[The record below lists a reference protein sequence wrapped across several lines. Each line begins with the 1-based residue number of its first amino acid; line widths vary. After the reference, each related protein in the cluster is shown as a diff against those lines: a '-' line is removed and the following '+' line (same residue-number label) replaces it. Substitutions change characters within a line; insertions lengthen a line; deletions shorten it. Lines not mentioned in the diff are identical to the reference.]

1 MRNVKCELENAKS
14 TARRL
19 SFVVRQFS
27 FVRSCTGRCFVGVS
41 GGGIQRF
48 VCLSLLVLCLCGC
61 SSKPAV
67 ETVQDTEASAIT
79 SETSR
84 GPVSLQV
91 RFAPESPSLS
101 DEVTLSITIR
111 RDEKY
116 SVSPPEMTDLFEDF
130 LVSDFDTGLPRV
142 EDGKVVVEHVYT
154 LEPLAPGEVTLEA
167 IPYRFRAGKD
177 SEPIVVETEPLIVQ
191 VRTMIDLSNP
201 SLTDL
206 ADPQDPLMLEP
217 DPYRHAYWIAG
228 GVLLA
233 ALLVFAWLKR
243 KKKPVPEGPVL
254 TPAQVARRD
263 LDALR
268 ASEFAETDHKKFYV
282 ELTGIVRRYVE
293 GTTNIRAPEQTTG
306 EFLREI
312 EQRRL
317 FSAREQQKFRYFLE
331 AADLVKYAAQ
341 TPGEEEI
348 GASWR
353 TAEAFVVER
362 VRDENQSAPDPT
374 TEGVV
379 S

>member
-1 MRNVKCELENAKS
+1 MGLGD
-14 TARRL
+14 L
-19 SFVVRQFS
+19 SFAICQFS
-27 FVRSCTGRCFVGVS
+27 FVRGCAWPSPAAETVTSPAGGR
-41 GGGIQRF
+41 GGRVRLAV
-48 VCLSLLVLCLCGC
+48 VCLSVMLLGLCGC
-61 SSKPAV
+61 SSKAVVEAV
-67 ETVQDTEASAIT
+67 EDETASAIT
-79 SETSR
+79 TETSR

-91 RFAPESPSLS
+91 RFSPESPSLS

-111 RDEKY
+111 RDEQY
-116 SVSPPEMTDLFEDF
+116 SVLPPEMKDLFEDF
-130 LVSDFDTGLPRV
+130 LISDFDTRLPRT
-142 EDGKVVVEHVYT
+142 EDGKIVVEHVYT
-154 LEPLAPGEVTLEA
+154 LEPLTPGEVTLEA

-177 SEPIVVETEPLIVQ
+177 SEPVVVETEPLIVQ
-191 VRTMIDLSNP
+191 VRTMLDLNNP

-206 ADPQDPLMLEP
+206 ADPQDPLMLAP

-233 ALLVFAWLKR
+233 GLLIFAWLKR
-243 KKKPVPEGPVL
+243 KKKPVPVGPVL
-254 TPAQVARRD
+254 TPAQIARRD

-268 ASEFAETDHKKFYV
+268 ASGLAETDHKEFYV

-317 FSAREQQKFRYFLE
+317 FSTREQEKFRYFLE

-362 VRDENQSAPDPT
+362 VVDGTQPAVVVAAED
-374 TEGVV
+374 VV

>member
-1 MRNVKCELENAKS
+1 VNEAVKD
-14 TARRL
+14 
-19 SFVVRQFS
+19 
-27 FVRSCTGRCFVGVS
+27 
-41 GGGIQRF
+41 
-48 VCLSLLVLCLCGC
+48 
-61 SSKPAV
+61 
-67 ETVQDTEASAIT
+67 ETASAIT
-79 SETSR
+79 AEVSR
-84 GPVSLQV
+84 GPFSLQV
-91 RFAPESPSLS
+91 RFSPESPSLS

-116 SVSPPEMTDLFEDF
+116 SVLPPEMTDLFEDF
-130 LVSDFDTGLPRV
+130 LISDFDTRLPRT
-142 EDGKVVVEHVYT
+142 DGGRVVVEHVYT
-154 LEPLAPGEVTLEA
+154 LEPLTPGEVTLEA
-167 IPYRFRAGKD
+167 IPYRFKAGQD
-177 SEPIVVETEPLIVQ
+177 SEPVVVETEPLTVQ
-191 VRTMIDLSNP
+191 VRTMFDLRNP

-206 ADPQDPLMLEP
+206 ADPQGPLMLDP

-233 ALLVFAWLKR
+233 MLLIFVWMKR
-243 KKKPVPEGPVL
+243 KRKPVPTGPTL
-254 TPAQVARRD
+254 TPAQIARRD
-263 LDALR
+263 LEALR
-268 ASEFAETDHKKFYV
+268 TAGLAETDHKKFYV

-293 GTTNIRAPEQTTG
+293 GTTSIRAPEQTTG

-317 FSAREQQKFRYFLE
+317 FSTREQEKFRFFLE

-362 VRDENQSAPDPT
+362 VLDGAQPAHVVTAED
-374 TEGVV
+374 VV

>member
-1 MRNVKCELENAKS
+1 ML
-14 TARRL
+14 
-19 SFVVRQFS
+19 
-27 FVRSCTGRCFVGVS
+27 
-41 GGGIQRF
+41 
-48 VCLSLLVLCLCGC
+48 
-61 SSKPAV
+61 
-67 ETVQDTEASAIT
+67 
-79 SETSR
+79 
-84 GPVSLQV
+84 
-91 RFAPESPSLS
+91 
-101 DEVTLSITIR
+101 
-111 RDEKY
+111 
-116 SVSPPEMTDLFEDF
+116 PPEMKDLFEDF
-130 LVSDFDTGLPRV
+130 LISDFDTRLPRT
-142 EDGKVVVEHVYT
+142 EDGKIVVEHVYT
-154 LEPLAPGEVTLEA
+154 LEPLTPGEVTLEA

-177 SEPIVVETEPLIVQ
+177 SEPVVVETEPLIVQ
-191 VRTMIDLSNP
+191 VRTMLDLDNP

-206 ADPQDPLMLEP
+206 ADPQDPLMLAP

-233 ALLVFAWLKR
+233 GLLIFAWLKR
-243 KKKPVPEGPVL
+243 KKKPVPVGPVL
-254 TPAQVARRD
+254 TPAQIARRD

-268 ASEFAETDHKKFYV
+268 VSGLAETDHKEFYV

-317 FSAREQQKFRYFLE
+317 FSTREQEKFRYFLE

-362 VRDENQSAPDPT
+362 VVDGTQPAVVVAAED
-374 TEGVV
+374 VV

>member
-1 MRNVKCELENAKS
+1 LA
-14 TARRL
+14 
-19 SFVVRQFS
+19 
-27 FVRSCTGRCFVGVS
+27 G
-41 GGGIQRF
+41 
-48 VCLSLLVLCLCGC
+48 LSLSLILLGLCGC
-61 SSKPAV
+61 SSKAV
-67 ETVQDTEASAIT
+67 NEAVKDETASAIT
-79 SETSR
+79 AEVSR
-84 GPVSLQV
+84 GPFSLQV
-91 RFAPESPSLS
+91 RFSPESPSLS

-116 SVSPPEMTDLFEDF
+116 SVLPPEMTDLFEDF
-130 LVSDFDTGLPRV
+130 LISDFDTRLPRT
-142 EDGKVVVEHVYT
+142 DGGRVVVEHVYT
-154 LEPLAPGEVTLEA
+154 LEPLTPGEVTLEA
-167 IPYRFRAGKD
+167 IPYRFKAGQD
-177 SEPIVVETEPLIVQ
+177 SEPVVVETEPLTVQ
-191 VRTMIDLSNP
+191 VRTMFDLRNP

-206 ADPQDPLMLEP
+206 ADPQGPLMLDP

-233 ALLVFAWLKR
+233 MLLIFVWMKR
-243 KKKPVPEGPVL
+243 KRKPVPTGPTL
-254 TPAQVARRD
+254 TPAQIARRD
-263 LDALR
+263 LEALR
-268 ASEFAETDHKKFYV
+268 TAGLAETDHKKFYV

-293 GTTNIRAPEQTTG
+293 GTTSIRAPEQTTG

-317 FSAREQQKFRYFLE
+317 FSTREQEKFRFFLE

-362 VRDENQSAPDPT
+362 VLDGAQPAHVVTAED
-374 TEGVV
+374 VV